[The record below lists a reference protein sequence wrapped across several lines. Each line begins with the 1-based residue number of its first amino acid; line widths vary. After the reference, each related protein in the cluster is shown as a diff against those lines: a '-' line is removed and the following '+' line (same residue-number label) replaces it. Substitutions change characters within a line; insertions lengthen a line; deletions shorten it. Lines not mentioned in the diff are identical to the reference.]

1 MHEDRD
7 AWLDDVRRWYY
18 GGTPPAGERPP
29 EPAPLDTKRARR
41 GEPVSES
48 GNERKETL

>member
-18 GGTPPAGERPP
+18 GGTPPAGEQPP
-29 EPAPLDTKRARR
+29 GPTPLDAAWARR
-41 GEPVSES
+41 GEPACEPAH
-48 GNERKETL
+48 ERKETR